1 MNCISCVLKD
11 QLGDI
16 VYVSLPEVGNTFS
29 AGDEFGSVESVK
41 SASSLYCPV
50 SGDVTEVNEKL
61 DSDQNGDP
69 SLVNKSPY
77 DEGWIIKLQ
86 LKDKAELA
94 NLMDEATYLEFVG
107 K

>member
-1 MNCISCVLKD
+1 
-11 QLGDI
+11 
-16 VYVSLPEVGNTFS
+16 
-29 AGDEFGSVESVK
+29 
-41 SASSLYCPV
+41 V

>member
-1 MNCISCVLKD
+1 MCHCLKLEIHSVQEVLKCD
-11 QLGDI
+11 FYYFTHQFLMTHVI
-16 VYVSLPEVGNTFS
+16 
-29 AGDEFGSVESVK
+29 DEFGSVESVK

-77 DEGWIIKLQ
+77 DEGYR
-86 LKDKAELA
+86 LKVL
-94 NLMDEATYLEFVG
+94 LL
-107 K
+107 